1 MKPHER
7 GRRGRES
14 GWTAVELLI
23 TMAIIGI
30 IASIAIPVYTT
41 AVRKSA
47 MTVFAEDGKAIY
59 DAFMR
64 YYADQGFFPS
74 TSSPADRAFNLSTM
88 SPLTTSGHIK
98 QPIAFTSKLRNN
110 RFTAYDSPNVGA
122 SDTQF
127 WVVMTYK
134 KDPSIV
140 VLVANT
146 NQYPGYEG
154 NWYDGVFF
162 VQGSDIVPLKVAL

>member
-1 MKPHER
+1 MKPCPR
-7 GRRGRES
+7 GPRGRES
-14 GWTAVELLI
+14 GWTAIELLI
-23 TMAIIGI
+23 TVAIIGI
-30 IASIAIPVYTT
+30 IAAIAIPLYEAAIRRSTMT
-41 AVRKSA
+41 AFS
-47 MTVFAEDGKAIY
+47 EDGKAVY

-98 QPIAFTSKLRNN
+98 QPTAFTSKLRNN

-127 WVVMTYK
+127 WVVMTSR

-140 VLVANT
+140 MLVANT
-146 NQYPGYEG
+146 DQYPGYEG
-154 NWYDGVFF
+154 TWYDGVFF